1 MQLRAVA
8 QGGHAGT
15 SLLGSVLSSATV
27 VTPDSGPPTLFLAT
41 VKRICV
47 CKVNKGK
54 IPLLLQEGRL

>member
-27 VTPDSGPPTLFLAT
+27 VTPDSGPPFLAT